1 MNVDVRMID
10 PRLEPRWDAF
20 AEAHPAAS
28 VFHTAAWCR
37 VLADTYNFRPMYVAA
52 FDDEGEIRAAVPL
65 MLVDSWLTSRRLVGL
80 PFSDLCT
87 PLVSDESYGL
97 AALQVAQAQV
107 DAVGAS
113 VLEMRGRGGV
123 DAPALGFHNGTNFLR
138 HVIPLHASENTM
150 KARLHDSARRAI
162 KKAEREGITVREATD
177 IESMREFYRLMVLT
191 RRKHGLLPQPWR
203 FFRNLHKH
211 LFETGAGRLLLA
223 EYNGRVI
230 AGDLLLRFRDEL
242 VYKFNASDPAFLHLR
257 PNNLLLWQAMVTGG
271 AAGCKSLDLG
281 RCDLENDGLRRFK
294 LLWGSEEE
302 TLSYYYYP
310 SNKGPSGLLSARYT
324 RSALAL
330 FVKFAP
336 TMALQGMGTALYG
349 NFG

>member
-1 MNVDVRMID
+1 MTLDIRIID
-10 PRLEPRWDAF
+10 PRLEPRWERF
-20 AEAHPAAS
+20 AEGQPAAS

-37 VLADTYNFRPMYVAA
+37 VLADTYGFKPKYVAA

-87 PLVSDESYGL
+87 PLVADESYGL

-107 DAVGAS
+107 DELGAS
-113 VLEMRGRGGV
+113 MMEMRGCGEV
-123 DAPALGFHNGTNFLR
+123 DAPALGFTNGTNFLR
-138 HVIPLHASENTM
+138 HVIPLDPDAGTM
-150 KARLHDSARRAI
+150 EARLHTSAKRAI
-162 KKAEREGITVREATD
+162 RKAEREGITVHVRTD
-177 IESMREFYRLMVLT
+177 IASMREFYRLMVLT

-203 FFRNLHKH
+203 FFKNLHKH
-211 LFETGAGRLLLA
+211 LFENGEGRLLLA
-223 EYNGRVI
+223 EYNGQVI
-230 AGDLLLRFRDEL
+230 AGDLLLKFRDEL

-257 PNNLLLWQAMVTGG
+257 PNNLLLWRAMTLGG
-271 AAGCKSLDLG
+271 ELGCKTLDLG
-281 RCDLENDGLRRFK
+281 RCDLDNEGLRRFK
-294 LLWGSEEE
+294 LLWGSTEE

-310 SNKGPSGLLSARYT
+310 SNKGPSGLLSARYSRT
-324 RSALAL
+324 ALAA

-336 TMALQGMGTALYG
+336 TVALQRVGTMLYG